1 MGGILEAIGA
11 IFIVLGSIIAIIAG
25 AVIGI
30 GEGFFKTVDSY
41 FRGLRY
47 SIHKGNS
54 LKTKRE
60 FYEPAKEKYFFY
72 KQYEDL
78 NNTYKSATSVNKG
91 KILVLKQQLI
101 NGSYFTFGRIK
112 AAQFIIY
119 IIGNVLN
126 AICFFIHFL
135 IITIISIPIYIFYFI
150 VIAMEKIKFTREKI
164 SGVCP
169 YCHIKFDIPYYICP
183 SCGKV
188 HKRLEA
194 GPYGIMKRTCEC
206 GEVIPSTNFAGR
218 AKLRAVCPRCS
229 KSIESKE
236 TSPICIPIIGGVS
249 AGKTSFMYSA
259 LNTLINDLAKAKKWN
274 IRFLNEK
281 EELKIRECLD
291 TLNKGIL
298 PRKTIKQD
306 TVPYSVF
313 INSDKFRSEK
323 LLYMYDIAGEY
334 FDIRASIRRHN
345 YYKYTDGL
353 IFIIDPLSIEGVV
366 KSISEKQEFIKSSPS
381 NTNVNDLLDRFILGL
396 REVKEIELNKLIDIP
411 VAVIVNKMD
420 VLEDQEDIIQ
430 FLKDSGE
437 EKLIRKFEHNFSN
450 YQFFSCSSLGHSS
463 AGEPYESQGIFEP
476 VEWIL
481 GQINQDMK

>member
-1 MGGILEAIGA
+1 MGGILEAIAVAFATLGA
-11 IFIVLGSIIAIIAG
+11 LITVIAG

-30 GEGFFKTVDSY
+30 GEGFFKSTTSY

-60 FYEPAKEKYFFY
+60 FREPAKEKYFFY

-78 NNTYKSATSVNKG
+78 KNTYRSATSVNKG
-91 KILVLKQQLI
+91 NTMILKQQLI
-101 NGSYFTFGRIK
+101 NGSYFTFGRVK

-135 IITIISIPIYIFYFI
+135 VITIISIPIYVFYF
-150 VIAMEKIKFTREKI
+150 VVMVMDKIKFTKEKI
-164 SGVCP
+164 SGICP
-169 YCHIKFDIPYYICP
+169 HCHTKFDIPYYICP
-183 SCGKV
+183 SCEKI
-188 HKRLEA
+188 HKRLIS
-194 GPYGIMKRTCEC
+194 GPYGIVKRVCEC

-218 AKLRAVCPRCS
+218 FKLRAVCPRCS
-229 KSIESKE
+229 KAIESKE

-249 AGKTSFMYSA
+249 VGKTSFMYSA
-259 LNTLINDLAKAKKWN
+259 LNTLINDISREKKWN

-281 EELKIRECLD
+281 EESKIREFLD
-291 TLNKGIL
+291 TLNEGVL
-298 PRKTIKQD
+298 PGKTVKTDI
-306 TVPYSVF
+306 VPYNVF

-345 YYKYTDGL
+345 YYKYIDGL

-366 KSISEKQEFIKSSPS
+366 KNVSEKQEFINSNPSS
-381 NTNVNDLLDRFILGL
+381 TNVNDLIDRFILGL
-396 REVKEIELNKLIDIP
+396 REVRELELNKLIDIP

-420 VLEDQEDIIQ
+420 VLDYKGNIID
-430 FLKDSGE
+430 FLKEAGE
-437 EKLIRKFEHNFSN
+437 EKIIRKFEHNFSN
-450 YQFFSCSSLGHSS
+450 YQFFSCSALGHSS
-463 AGEPYESQGIFEP
+463 IGKPYESQGISEP
-476 VEWIL
+476 VKWIL
-481 GQINQDMK
+481 GQTNQDMK

>member
-1 MGGILEAIGA
+1 
-11 IFIVLGSIIAIIAG
+11 
-25 AVIGI
+25 
-30 GEGFFKTVDSY
+30 
-41 FRGLRY
+41 
-47 SIHKGNS
+47 
-54 LKTKRE
+54 
-60 FYEPAKEKYFFY
+60 
-72 KQYEDL
+72 
-78 NNTYKSATSVNKG
+78 
-91 KILVLKQQLI
+91 
-101 NGSYFTFGRIK
+101 
-112 AAQFIIY
+112 
-119 IIGNVLN
+119 
-126 AICFFIHFL
+126 
-135 IITIISIPIYIFYFI
+135 
-150 VIAMEKIKFTREKI
+150 MEKIKFTREKI
-164 SGVCP
+164 SGICP
-169 YCHIKFDIPYYICP
+169 HCHTKFDIPYYICP
-183 SCGKV
+183 SCEKV

-218 AKLRAVCPRCS
+218 DKLRAVCPRCS

-291 TLNKGIL
+291 TLNKGGL

-366 KSISEKQEFIKSSPS
+366 KRISEKQEFIKSSPS

-396 REVKEIELNKLIDIP
+396 REVREIKLNKLIDIP

-420 VLEDQEDIIQ
+420 VLEDQEDIIE

-450 YQFFSCSSLGHSS
+450 YQFFSCSALGHSS
-463 AGEPYESQGIFEP
+463 VGETYKSQGIFEP